1 MLEFGKESVP
11 PIEKQC
17 RNPCLWSYV
26 YPIPVRARTPMPSTA
41 GKLSWPPKGWTAN
54 MDHQICGNFPQ
65 KPGKA
70 PPDHSTQLRT
80 LQREEEKKRC
90 CSVDMKRD
98 KELFP
103 RNPHKF
109 EINAPLQPIRGSQ
122 HSHLQAHTQSKP
134 SHSAATPTLFGEIPS
149 TGVSSRTCLSLQFTN
164 IPAAITTQLCS
175 NSTSYPSEKPKHAE
189 NSTSP
194 RKKHL
199 SVCLIV
205 TQP

>member
-1 MLEFGKESVP
+1 MLEFGKENVP
-11 PIEKQC
+11 PIQKQC
-17 RNPCLWSYV
+17 RNPCLWSFV

-65 KPGKA
+65 EPGKA

-90 CSVDMKRD
+90 CSVDMKGD

-122 HSHLQAHTQSKP
+122 HSHLQAHTHSKP
-134 SHSAATPTLFGEIPS
+134 SRSAATPHPFQRNSQHWGE
-149 TGVSSRTCLSLQFTN
+149 LQDLPFT
-164 IPAAITTQLCS
+164 AVYEYSCS
-175 NSTSYPSEKPKHAE
+175 NHNPTMLKQHQLPK
-189 NSTSP
+189 
-194 RKKHL
+194 
-199 SVCLIV
+199 
-205 TQP
+205 